1 MSYRVLALDLDGTT
15 LTSDHQIIPAVRE
28 AIQQLKSQ
36 IMVLLVT
43 GRHHTAARPYHHELG
58 LDTPIISC
66 NGTYIYDYQT
76 NSVLAE
82 NAIPHDVGMQFLQL
96 AKAHELNLVVYV
108 TDRMSLSSTKPIAY
122 MSVLER
128 WAAQCPEAVRPQI
141 VRVESF
147 EEELANSQYIWKF
160 VAEGDIEKINEFAQ
174 LDWIQEHFTGEQSW
188 HNRIDF
194 SRKGNT
200 KGARLEAFLAQHNIK
215 TDEVIAIG
223 DNHNDISMIQLAGLG
238 VAMANAEDAVK
249 AIADR
254 VTKESNNGQGILDIL
269 QEYFGV

>member
-1 MSYRVLALDLDGTT
+1 MVCRITSYNVCYT
-15 LTSDHQIIPAVRE
+15 
-28 AIQQLKSQ
+28 K
-36 IMVLLVT
+36 LL
-43 GRHHTAARPYHHELG
+43 R
-58 LDTPIISC
+58 
-66 NGTYIYDYQT
+66 
-76 NSVLAE
+76 
-82 NAIPHDVGMQFLQL
+82 
-96 AKAHELNLVVYV
+96 
-108 TDRMSLSSTKPIAY
+108 
-122 MSVLER
+122 
-128 WAAQCPEAVRPQI
+128 
-141 VRVESF
+141 ESF

-254 VTKESNNGQGILDIL
+254 VTKESNRITSYNVCYTKLLRWECAVKD
-269 QEYFGV
+269 